1 MTVLITGGTG
11 FIGAGIARKMVE
23 QGREVVL
30 FEAYPNLNI
39 IEDIKDEVKLV
50 RGDVSNWA
58 EVLDTVKSYKIKEIY
73 HTAALLSDNA
83 EKFPHKAYQVN
94 ATGTWHV
101 LEAARL
107 FEVGKVIFTSTVG
120 TYGDH
125 VSTPVTNHA
134 PQFPRIMYGATKVA
148 GERLGE
154 YYFYRFGVNF
164 RGIRFPSVIGPGR
177 GSGGVS
183 AYTTLAIQMPA
194 QGRAFDIYVSPE
206 SSLPVLYIDDAAR
219 ALLMLSEAPEE
230 NLTSRMYN
238 LKGIACTAQE
248 IVDQVTKFIPDAG
261 LRFVPDEKI
270 TEMVDRLPALMD
282 ESLAKKDWGWEESF
296 ELASLIKTFIEGVQ
310 KYPQRYTVILE

>member
-23 QGREVVL
+23 RGREVVL
-30 FEAYPNLNI
+30 FEVYPNLNI
-39 IEDIKDEVKLV
+39 IEDIRNKVEFV

-58 EVLDTVKSYKIKEIY
+58 EVLDTVKSYNIKEIY

-107 FEVGKVIFTSTVG
+107 FEVEKVIFTSTVG

-125 VSTPVTNHA
+125 VSTPVANHA
-134 PQFPRIMYGATKVA
+134 PQFPRIMYGTTKVA

-177 GSGGVS
+177 GAGGVS
-183 AYTTLAIQMPA
+183 AYTTLTIQMPA
-194 QGRAFDIYVSPE
+194 QGQAFDIYVSPE
-206 SSLPVLYIDDAAR
+206 SSLPVLYIDDAVR
-219 ALLMLSEAPEE
+219 ALIMLSEAPEE
-230 NLTSRMYN
+230 NLSSRMYN
-238 LKGIACTAQE
+238 LKGTACTAQE
-248 IVDQVTKFIPDAG
+248 IVDQVTKFIPDAR

-270 TEMVDRLPALMD
+270 TEMVDRVPALMD
-282 ESLAKKDWGWEESF
+282 DSLAKKDWGWEESF

-310 KYPQRYTVILE
+310 KHPQRYTVKVE